1 MPVRMV
7 EVAESMCM
15 MSAAYRGGPPLS
27 THILCLLGIWPD
39 EHIPA
44 ERGRDRAMPARHR
57 ASQIVAVELIGFL
70 AIIALSWA
78 NELFGLPSL
87 IFGGG
92 HRVNWPESVLETAII
107 ALVAIPVLVLTG
119 RLVLRLHYLEEFL
132 RVCSWCRKLS
142 AGNEW
147 IPVEEFFERTF
158 DTRTSHGMCPTCL
171 AEQKGK
177 LRRAS

>member
-1 MPVRMV
+1 
-7 EVAESMCM
+7 
-15 MSAAYRGGPPLS
+15 
-27 THILCLLGIWPD
+27 
-39 EHIPA
+39 
-44 ERGRDRAMPARHR
+44 MPARHH
-57 ASQIVAVELIGFL
+57 ASQILAVELIGFL

-92 HRVNWPESVLETAII
+92 HRINWPESVLETAII
-107 ALVAIPVLVLTG
+107 ALVAIPVLVLTR

-158 DTRTSHGMCPTCL
+158 DMRTSHGMCPACL

>member
-1 MPVRMV
+1 
-7 EVAESMCM
+7 
-15 MSAAYRGGPPLS
+15 
-27 THILCLLGIWPD
+27 
-39 EHIPA
+39 
-44 ERGRDRAMPARHR
+44 MPARHH
-57 ASQIVAVELIGFL
+57 ASQILVVELIGFL

-87 IFGGG
+87 IFGGA

-107 ALVAIPVLVLTG
+107 ALVAILVLVSTR

-142 AGNEW
+142 TGNEW

-158 DTRTSHGMCPTCL
+158 DTRTSHGMCPGCL
-171 AEQKGK
+171 QKKKDELAAAE
-177 LRRAS
+177 RPPSTVV